1 MEETYSESLA
11 YPMQKKRAVSS
22 RSFRTRIPAGN
33 GSTFAP
39 GSVINIDLPGNLA
52 GQFYN
57 FNQMYL
63 KFEVTLAGANGKLDR
78 AGGYG
83 FIKRQ
88 QFMTTGANIS
98 DLNNFNVLATALMDT
113 DASMEYKASTG
124 NILLGTVGDSL
135 TGETI
140 ANGTTRTF
148 CLPMILNPL
157 SMTTPHR
164 LVPAFSLAPI
174 QLKFTL
180 DSNLTALVGA
190 DATYTITNPEIVCLM
205 TELSPDAMDE
215 LNQKVGYQYN
225 FLANNYMQSGAV
237 IQANQQTSNNVLGFS
252 VSSLEKVLIV
262 PRPSAH
268 ISTADKY
275 SLGSRGT
282 ASLSE
287 YQFLIGSEVYPQ
299 RPILVEASKCAESYA
314 ELLIS
319 DHALNDFSKGCGLQN
334 GYAKTIVGLP
344 GQSALS
350 GVAPDKTKSNPYS
363 LAGADAGGST
373 PGALN
378 VSAGADSTS
387 SNIGTWIGG
396 CEFESGISDGKSHII
411 YSGVSTIANGNG
423 ISFKGTYGAVHDAFN
438 IDFFALYTVML
449 SLDMS
454 PGGSKVFNVTI

>member
-1 MEETYSESLA
+1 METYSEALA
-11 YPMQKKRAVSS
+11 YPNQKKRAVSS

-33 GSTFAP
+33 GSSFAP

-63 KFEVTLAGANGKLDR
+63 KFKVTVTGADATLDR
-78 AGGYG
+78 CGAYG

-88 QFMTTGANIS
+88 QIMTTGANIA
-98 DLNNFNVLATALMDT
+98 DLNNFNVAACAIMDT
-113 DASMEYKASTG
+113 DASMEYKASSG
-124 NILLGTVGDSL
+124 NILLGTQGDTLKGDS
-135 TGETI
+135 I
-140 ANGTTRTF
+140 AQDEEVTF

-180 DSNLTALVGA
+180 ESAATALVGA
-190 DATYTITNPEIVCLM
+190 DASYTVSEPEIVCLM

-215 LNQKVGYQYN
+215 LNNKVGFQYN
-225 FLANNYMQSGAV
+225 MLANSYMQSGAV

-252 VSSLEKVLIV
+252 VSSLEKILIV

-268 ISTADKY
+268 ISADDKF

-282 ASLSE
+282 ATLSE
-287 YQFLIGSEVYPQ
+287 YQFLVGSEVYPQ
-299 RPILVEASKCAESYA
+299 RPIIVEPNRCAESYA

-319 DHALNDFSKGCGLQN
+319 SHCLNDFSKGCTVQN
-334 GYAKTIVGLP
+334 GLNGFAVGPMYGTPSQDKPNPYVIVG
-344 GQSALS
+344 S
-350 GVAPDKTKSNPYS
+350 T
-363 LAGADAGGST
+363 AGGST
-373 PGALN
+373 
-378 VSAGADSTS
+378 AGTLTAYNTATP
-387 SNIGTWIGG
+387 SNIGTFVGG
-396 CEFESGISDGKSHII
+396 CEFESGISDGKSSHI

-423 ISFKGTYGAVHDAFN
+423 ISFKGTFGAEHDAFN
-438 IDFFALYTVML
+438 IDFFALHSVML
-449 SLDMS
+449 NLDMS
-454 PGGSKVFNVTI
+454 PAGSKVFSVSV